1 MNSRFALTHLAVLSF
16 PNPAL
21 LLRGAAALDSN
32 RVRISRIMVISR
44 GCEPAVPPRTIFIP
58 NWSHKARTGSNL
70 NAQFLGELFTNLGY
84 NK

>member
-1 MNSRFALTHLAVLSF
+1 
-16 PNPAL
+16 L

-32 RVRISRIMVISR
+32 RVRISRIMVIIR
-44 GCEPAVPPRTIFIP
+44 GMRARRAAAYIFIP
-58 NWSHKARTGSNL
+58 NWSHKARLGSNL